1 MIGLRAEDEIDE
13 RRAAADLAALG
24 LGDAAGHGNQH
35 GFAPARFA
43 CFQRTDLAEL
53 GIDLF
58 RRLFSDVAS
67 VEDDQVGTFGRGA
80 PLKAERRQQLGHAR
94 RIVDIHLTT
103 VGCYKDALGHTLH
116 PRCGDTC
123 SGRFDRA
130 RGRLTEIA
138 AGAAVLAVGG
148 SGTG

>member
-1 MIGLRAEDEIDE
+1 MISLRAEDEIDE

-24 LGDAAGHGNQH
+24 LGDAAGHSNQH

-43 CFQRTDLAEL
+43 CFQCTDLAEL

-80 PLKAERRQQLGHAR
+80 SLKAERRQ
-94 RIVDIHLTT
+94 
-103 VGCYKDALGHTLH
+103 
-116 PRCGDTC
+116 
-123 SGRFDRA
+123 
-130 RGRLTEIA
+130 
-138 AGAAVLAVGG
+138 
-148 SGTG
+148 